1 MGNLGAT
8 VSRRQADA
16 VDRIETTG
24 ERTSTVKRWSLL
36 GFRLRH
42 LGQLGHLAHGDTNR
56 YVAENG
62 EDVNSVEKMKMSRAG
77 SSRPASDFLSLRR
90 ITILLPQAE
99 AVFPSSFR
107 GFQPQPLLWSG

>member
-1 MGNLGAT
+1 MGNLGT
-8 VSRRQADA
+8 SVGQWQADA

-42 LGQLGHLAHGDTNR
+42 LEQLGHLAHGDTNR

-62 EDVNSVEKMKMSRAG
+62 EEVNSVEK
-77 SSRPASDFLSLRR
+77 
-90 ITILLPQAE
+90 
-99 AVFPSSFR
+99 
-107 GFQPQPLLWSG
+107 